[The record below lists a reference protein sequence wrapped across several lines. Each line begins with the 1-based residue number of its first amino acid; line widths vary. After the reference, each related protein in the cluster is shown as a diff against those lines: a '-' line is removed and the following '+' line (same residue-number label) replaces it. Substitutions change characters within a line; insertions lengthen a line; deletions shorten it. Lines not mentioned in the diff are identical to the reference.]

1 MQCAVLSISYCKETQ
16 ERRAGI
22 QAKDSYLYGNKVNL
36 SKTSLETVWEFQVL
50 SVATFSQLLL

>member
-1 MQCAVLSISYCKETQ
+1 MSKVGDLRGDLKLMQCAVLSISYCKEMQ

-36 SKTSLETVWEFQVL
+36 L
-50 SVATFSQLLL
+50 